1 MFARPILLAGIT
13 LALAGACEASPS
25 PGHAASGSRSPEPK
39 AGPAPRAAPGGARW
53 YHARLEVHAQRR
65 PLEFFLE
72 LPAGDSGK
80 AVVLNGTERTEFAST
95 RKGDEI
101 HLSADWNY
109 VSEVRARRAA
119 DGTLAGEWRRYTPIW
134 GHVVRGFSARP
145 IEGPEPS
152 RLHPGPPSQAKVDGY
167 WEIDFER
174 HGRSG
179 ARFQQ
184 DGDVVTGFV
193 RPGNLGDLRYL
204 AGSLRGKNLTLSYF
218 NGNAANVVGAEISSD
233 GNTLRGTMSMQN
245 VWIESFTAR
254 RVTSLPPSKPVTLRP
269 GARKATLPEI
279 ADLKGK
285 PALVI
290 FFATWCA
297 SCNDA
302 TPFLV
307 EMHRRYGKRIAFLG
321 LAYELNED
329 EDENYRQIARYR
341 ARHEVEF
348 EMKEIPTTPQ
358 EWAGS
363 MPPELQG
370 WDGLPIFLFVRPDG
384 TVERIVGGWYSAAA
398 RDENARLKR
407 DFESWLNE
415 LRKS

>member
-1 MFARPILLAGIT
+1 MSARPILLAGIS
-13 LALAGACEASPS
+13 LALAGACDASPS
-25 PGHAASGSRSPEPK
+25 AKHAASAGRPPEAK
-39 AGPAPRAAPGGARW
+39 AGPARPPAAAGARW
-53 YHARLEVHAQRR
+53 YHARLEVHAHGR
-65 PLEFFLE
+65 PLEFFLQ
-72 LPAGDSGK
+72 LPAGD
-80 AVVLNGTERTEFAST
+80 NGTAVLVNGAERTELAST
-95 RKGDEI
+95 REGDEI

-119 DGTLAGEWRRYTPIW
+119 DDSLAGEWRRYTPLW
-134 GHVVRGFSARP
+134 GHVIRGFSARP
-145 IEGPEPS
+145 VGGPEPD
-152 RLHPGPPSQAKVDGY
+152 RLHAGPPGAAKVDGY

-174 HGRSG
+174 HGRSA

-218 NGNAANVVGAEISSD
+218 NGNAANVLAAEISSD
-233 GNTLRGTMSMQN
+233 GSTLRGQMSMQN
-245 VWIESFTAR
+245 VWIETFTAR
-254 RVTSLPPSKPVTLRP
+254 RVTAAPPSKPVTLRP
-269 GARKATLPEI
+269 GARTVTLPEI

-307 EMHRRYGKRIAFLG
+307 AMHRRYRKEIAFLG

-341 ARHEVEF
+341 ARHSAEF
-348 EMKEIPTTPQ
+348 EMKEIPTTPR

-370 WDGLPIFLFVRPDG
+370 WDGLPIFVFVKPDG
-384 TVERIVGGWYSAAA
+384 TVERIVGGWYSGAA
-398 RDENARLKR
+398 RDENAQLKR
-407 DFESWLNE
+407 DFESWLKE